1 MRNIFILMSCFLCAA
16 CTERMDI
23 VTDNAVPRL
32 VITGCITTDTMPHI
46 ISISQTVG
54 YFGNEEVKTFSNAV
68 VKINGDLL
76 IPLGDGRYATN
87 ASFYGVPGQTYALDV
102 ELDYDDNG
110 VAEHYTAQTTVPP
123 MHTLDSASL
132 HIALTSAADD
142 PVWSIFVHFQD
153 QPGLNTYGA
162 HLYVRSPQYS
172 IQFTNK
178 LQYYF
183 LNMFGKTT
191 AEGQYIHFPVFFVQ
205 KELRWDEDNKL
216 PLCTGDTLTVELN
229 ELTEVY
235 YDFLRSAKREI
246 NGGNPLFTGPP
257 ANVPGNISGGA
268 LGVFGAYTV
277 SRQFIVLEEKYG
289 FPQRPPEA
297 P

>member
-1 MRNIFILMSCFLCAA
+1 MSCFLCAA
-16 CTERMDI
+16 CTERMNI

-32 VITGCITTDTMPHI
+32 VITGAITTDTMQHV

-54 YFGNEEVKTFSNAV
+54 YFGNEEVKTFSDAV
-68 VKINGDLL
+68 VKINDDLL
-76 IPLGDGRYATN
+76 LPLGDGRYATS
-87 ASFYGVPGQTYALDV
+87 ASFSGVPGQTYALDV
-102 ELDYDDNG
+102 ELDYDGNG

-132 HIALTSAADD
+132 HIALAQTSDD
-142 PVWSIFVHFQD
+142 PVWSVFVHFQD

-162 HLYVRSPQYS
+162 HLYIRSPYYS
-172 IQFTNK
+172 IQYTSSIP
-178 LQYYF
+178 YYF

-191 AEGQYIHFPVFFVQ
+191 AEGQYIHFPVFFIQ
-205 KELRWDEDNKL
+205 KELTWNDDSKL

-235 YDFLRSAKREI
+235 YDFLRSAQREI

-257 ANVPGNISGGA
+257 ANVPGNISSGA

-277 SRQFIVLEEKYG
+277 SRKSVVLEEKYG
-289 FPQRPPEA
+289 FPQRPEETPA

>member
-1 MRNIFILMSCFLCAA
+1 MRNFFILTSCFFLCAA

-32 VITGCITTDTMPHI
+32 VITGHITTDTMPHI

-68 VKINGDLL
+68 VKINGD
-76 IPLGDGRYATN
+76 PLFPFGDGRYATD
-87 ASFYGVPGQTYALDV
+87 ASFFGVPGQTYVLDV

-110 VAEHYTAQTTVPP
+110 VAEHYTAQATVPP
-123 MHTLDSASL
+123 LHTLDSVSL
-132 HIALTSAADD
+132 HIALASAADG
-142 PVWSIFVHFQD
+142 PVWSVFVHFQD

-162 HLYVRSPQYS
+162 HLYVGDVQY
-172 IQFTNK
+172 TNRI
-178 LQYYF
+178 QYYY

-191 AEGQYIHFPVFFVQ
+191 AEGQYIHFPVFFMR
-205 KELRWDEDNKL
+205 KELRWDEDNQL
-216 PLCTGDTLTVELN
+216 AIYTGDTITVELN
-229 ELTEVY
+229 ALTEVY
-235 YDFLRSAKREI
+235 YDFLRSAQREI

-277 SRQFIVLEEKYG
+277 SRKFVVLEEKYG
-289 FPQRPPEA
+289 FPQRPAEA